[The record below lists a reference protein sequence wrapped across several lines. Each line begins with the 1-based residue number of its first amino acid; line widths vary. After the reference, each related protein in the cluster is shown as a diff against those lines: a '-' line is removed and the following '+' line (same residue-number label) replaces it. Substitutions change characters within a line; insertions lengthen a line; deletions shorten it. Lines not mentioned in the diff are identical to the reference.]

1 MVGNNMSHFWKI
13 FNDFVVAFLII
24 AFALFLT
31 MLIMTTGCAPNSNQK
46 PEAPKNH
53 APTLD
58 SVIAVDWDTILSKDP
73 DMMYLQPQEYHGKEG
88 KSEYGEYEPNNRDTI
103 WE

>member
-1 MVGNNMSHFWKI
+1 MRQHFWKI
-13 FNDFVVAFLII
+13 FNDFVAVFLMI
-24 AFALFLT
+24 AFVLFLT
-31 MLIMTTGCAPNSNQK
+31 MLIMTTGCSHTCESHRK

-58 SVIAVDWDTILSKDP
+58 SVIAADWDTILSKDP
-73 DMMYLQPQEYHGKEG
+73 DMMYLLYHGKEG